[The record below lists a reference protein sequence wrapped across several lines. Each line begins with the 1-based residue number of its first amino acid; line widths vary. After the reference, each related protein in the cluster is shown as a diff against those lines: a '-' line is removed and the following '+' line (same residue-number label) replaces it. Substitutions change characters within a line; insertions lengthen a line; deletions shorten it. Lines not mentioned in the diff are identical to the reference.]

1 MKFYLKLAWRNIFRN
16 RRRTFLTGLIIGVGL
31 AAMMFTD
38 AWIIGMKE
46 NLISSATS
54 SFLGHAQVHREGFT
68 ELFDAALTIRRHEEL
83 LRRLREDPRV
93 AETTRRAV
101 SYGTVSSPANIA
113 SVVVYGID
121 PVTEPALSQI
131 DESLIQGEYLED
143 TNQNGALIGV
153 ELAEEVEADIGSRI
167 VVTLSEA
174 ESGNIS
180 QQLLRVTGIYRTHI
194 EGFDAGVV
202 IIPIGV
208 AQEMMG
214 IDSSIHEIALRFVD
228 SRYAQESGEAFA
240 SEYSGNGNLAEP
252 WPELL
257 PQIRYILEM
266 TDVSTG
272 ITALIVFAMIVFGI
286 INTLFMSLY
295 ERVFEFGVLR
305 AAGTRAGVL
314 RKLIVFEAG
323 SLAVYSMVVGMIL
336 GSIVIALGSIYGIDL
351 TGVEL
356 AGTSFTGRIYT
367 AFSLR
372 QFIIHPLLVF
382 GFTVLVSLYPA
393 NHAAKMSIAR
403 ALERAL

>member
-1 MKFYLKLAWRNIFRN
+1 MGFYLKLARRNIFRN

-54 SFLGHAQVHREGFT
+54 SFVGHAQVHREGFT
-68 ELFDAALTIRRHEEL
+68 ELFDGELTIRGREEL
-83 LRRLREDPRV
+83 LRRLQEDPEI
-93 AETTRRAV
+93 AETTRRVV
-101 SYGTVSSPANIA
+101 SYGTISSPADVA

-121 PVTEPALSQI
+121 PATEPSLSQI
-131 DESLIQGEYLED
+131 DESLTEGAYLENA
-143 TNQNGALIGV
+143 NQNGALIGV
-153 ELAEEVEADIGSRI
+153 ELAEELEAAVGSRI

-174 ESGNIS
+174 ESGSIS
-180 QQLLRVTGIYRTHI
+180 QQLLRVSGVYQTHI
-194 EGFDAGVV
+194 ERFDEGVV
-202 IIPIGV
+202 LVPLGV

-214 IDSSIHEIALRFVD
+214 LGSEIHEIALRFQEP
-228 SRYAQESGEAFA
+228 RYAQESGETFA
-240 SEYSGNGNLAEP
+240 SKYSENGNVAEP

-257 PQIRYILEM
+257 PQIRYILDM

-272 ITALIVFAMIVFGI
+272 MTAIIVFAMIVFGI
-286 INTLFMSLY
+286 MNTLFMSLY

-323 SLAVYSMVVGMIL
+323 ALAVYSMVVGMVL
-336 GSIVIALGSIYGIDL
+336 GSIVIALGSVYGMDL

-372 QFIIHPLLVF
+372 QFTLHPLLVF
-382 GFTVLVSLYPA
+382 GFTVLMSLYPA